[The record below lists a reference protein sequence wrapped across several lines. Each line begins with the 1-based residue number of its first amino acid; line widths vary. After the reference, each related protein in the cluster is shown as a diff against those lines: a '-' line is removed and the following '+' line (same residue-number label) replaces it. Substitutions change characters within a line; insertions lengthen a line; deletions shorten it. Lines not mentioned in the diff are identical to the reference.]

1 MSTAFAVVRPKEPFS
16 SSNQIQRLKAA
27 KKILKIQGVLV
38 FAENDKTKLSGVDG
52 IMGTPP
58 TLWEMAA
65 ITSLYEDRKLSPP
78 RAPPMNA
85 AEDAQSAHQAERLIY
100 NRAMKA
106 KAEKLAMLATQILIT
121 TCLIEEQD
129 GSLGDE
135 EDPSKVYEKLQNFF
149 FKRGNFAAVQAAD
162 AALTKAIKNLSLAK
176 KDITKYLDAV
186 LAANNTACAADE
198 EKNGALRS
206 HGLLVQRILD
216 ALEGK
221 VYSNKITI
229 FMSKENVGW
238 DDLRSTLMTA
248 ERKKRDGEADSSG
261 DSDLEPEEKK
271 SALIAKAYK
280 EGMAQGLAL
289 LTSSAGFKSRSNEKC
304 AGCHKSGHVADRCWK
319 LHPELKPEWA
329 TKRRAGTNKV

>member
-1 MSTAFAVVRPKEPFS
+1 MSSTAFAVVRPKEPFS

-38 FAENDKTKLSGVDG
+38 FAENDKTKLSGVEG
-52 IMGTPP
+52 IDIGAPT

-65 ITSLYEDRKLSPP
+65 IMALYEDRKLFPP
-78 RAPPMNA
+78 RAPPINA
-85 AEDAQSAHQAERLIY
+85 DADAQSAHQTERLIY
-100 NRAMKA
+100 HRAMKA

-135 EDPSKVYEKLQNFF
+135 EDPSKVYDKLQNFF

-198 EKNGALRS
+198 VKNGALRS
-206 HGLLVQRILD
+206 HGLLVQTR
-216 ALEGK
+216 G
-221 VYSNKITI
+221 
-229 FMSKENVGW
+229 
-238 DDLRSTLMTA
+238 
-248 ERKKRDGEADSSG
+248 
-261 DSDLEPEEKK
+261 
-271 SALIAKAYK
+271 
-280 EGMAQGLAL
+280 
-289 LTSSAGFKSRSNEKC
+289 GFWTR
-304 AGCHKSGHVADRCWK
+304 
-319 LHPELKPEWA
+319 
-329 TKRRAGTNKV
+329 

>member
-1 MSTAFAVVRPKEPFS
+1 
-16 SSNQIQRLKAA
+16 
-27 KKILKIQGVLV
+27 
-38 FAENDKTKLSGVDG
+38 
-52 IMGTPP
+52 
-58 TLWEMAA
+58 
-65 ITSLYEDRKLSPP
+65 
-78 RAPPMNA
+78 
-85 AEDAQSAHQAERLIY
+85 
-100 NRAMKA
+100 
-106 KAEKLAMLATQILIT
+106 MLATQILIT

-129 GSLGDE
+129 GGLGDE

-149 FKRGNFAAVQAAD
+149 LKRGNFAAVQAAD

-229 FMSKENVGW
+229 FMSKENVSW

-248 ERKKRDGEADSSG
+248 ERKKRDEEADSSG

-271 SALIAKAYK
+271 SALVAKAYK
-280 EGMAQGLAL
+280 EGVAHGVAL
-289 LTSSAGFKSRSNEKC
+289 VTRTCSACGKPNHVAEKC
-304 AGCHKSGHVADRCWK
+304 WK
-319 LHPELKPEWA
+319 IHPEKMPEWA
-329 TKRRAGTNKV
+329 KKRGGGAKA